1 MNNINLNL
9 LRSLKVLLDECHVSQ
24 AAYKLNITQSA
35 VSRQLSQLREL
46 FADPL
51 LVRDGNQLI
60 PTPKALQLQAKLEHW
75 FVELDET
82 DGGR

>member
-35 VSRQLSQLREL
+35 VSRQLSQLR
-46 FADPL
+46 
-51 LVRDGNQLI
+51 
-60 PTPKALQLQAKLEHW
+60 
-75 FVELDET
+75 
-82 DGGR
+82 